1 MATKTIKVSDLSGEE
16 IRNEEQL
23 ARLVI
28 EEHPDITESVTL
40 EVLASEVESQLPEEQ
55 NYVRGTY
62 YPSPESGGVIRSFI
76 MPVEDFNN
84 LSQRE
89 DMATVLQNAQS
100 QQQEQDGRRRGRRGT
115 RRGTGQRRQ
124 RRDFASPEHAGEPH
138 RGRITDAEKAYV
150 QNNLDEVNR
159 RLRDKGMREIDPSD
173 PEMAERYGL
182 TPQPDIVEQE
192 MQDQANL

>member
-23 ARLVI
+23 ARVVV

-40 EVLASEVESQLPEEQ
+40 EVLPSEVEEQLPEEQ

-76 MPVEDFNN
+76 MAVEDFNN

-89 DMATVLQNAQS
+89 DMITVLQNALKE
-100 QQQEQDGRRRGRRGT
+100 QQEQDDKRRSRRGGRRA
-115 RRGTGQRRQ
+115 TGQRRQ
-124 RRDFASPEHAGEPH
+124 RRDFTSPEHAGEPH
-138 RGRITDAEKAYV
+138 RGRITDAEKEYV
-150 QNNLDEVNR
+150 RNNLEEVNK
-159 RLRDKGMREIDPSD
+159 RLAAQGIREIDPTD
-173 PEMAERYGL
+173 PEMIERYGL
-182 TPQPDIVEQE
+182 NAPPSDEFNVE
-192 MQDQANL
+192 AGSG

>member
-1 MATKTIKVSDLSGEE
+1 MATKTIKVSDLSGKE

-23 ARLVI
+23 ARVVI

-40 EVLASEVESQLPEEQ
+40 EVLPSEVENTLPEEQ

-76 MPVEDFNN
+76 MLVSDFND

-89 DMATVLQNAQS
+89 DMATVLQNALRE
-100 QQQEQDGRRRGRRGT
+100 QQEREGRRRGRRG
-115 RRGTGQRRQ
+115 RRGAGERRQ
-124 RRDFASPEHAGEPH
+124 RINYASPEHAGEPH
-138 RGRITDAEKAYV
+138 RGRITDAEKEYV
-150 QNNLDEVNR
+150 RDNLRKVNA
-159 RLRDKGMREIDPSD
+159 RLDREGYRTIDPND

-182 TPQPDIVEQE
+182 HATQTAAMDSNMEE
-192 MQDQANL
+192 

>member
-1 MATKTIKVSDLSGEE
+1 
-16 IRNEEQL
+16 
-23 ARLVI
+23 
-28 EEHPDITESVTL
+28 
-40 EVLASEVESQLPEEQ
+40 
-55 NYVRGTY
+55 
-62 YPSPESGGVIRSFI
+62 
-76 MPVEDFNN
+76 
-84 LSQRE
+84 
-89 DMATVLQNAQS
+89 VLQNALRE
-100 QQQEQDGRRRGRRGT
+100 QQEQDGRQRGRRGT

-138 RGRITDAEKAYV
+138 RGRITDAEKEYV
-150 QNNLDEVNR
+150 RNNLDEVNR

>member
-1 MATKTIKVSDLSGEE
+1 
-16 IRNEEQL
+16 
-23 ARLVI
+23 
-28 EEHPDITESVTL
+28 
-40 EVLASEVESQLPEEQ
+40 
-55 NYVRGTY
+55 
-62 YPSPESGGVIRSFI
+62 
-76 MPVEDFNN
+76 MPVDAFNA
-84 LSQRE
+84 LAQQD
-89 DMATVLQNAQS
+89 DMATVLSNA
-100 QQQEQDGRRRGRRGT
+100 ERATAVPEDRRRGRR
-115 RRGTGQRRQ
+115 RRRQ
-124 RRDFASPEHAGEPH
+124 TGATARRPRIDYASPEHAGEPH